1 MSDVF
6 TVTAFVLLLV
16 GIYCVVVRRNMVK
29 TVVGIEIMTSAVNLN
44 FISRAWN
51 GVTTDPLAVSIVLI
65 TIAIGAAVAAYALS
79 LIIVAFKQ
87 TGSIDL
93 RKLKRFRG

>member
-6 TVTAFVLLLV
+6 TVTAFILF
-16 GIYCVVVRRNMVK
+16 II
-29 TVVGIEIMTSAVNLN
+29 GIEIMTSAVNLN

-87 TGSIDL
+87 TGSVDI